1 MYYEELFNY
10 EPIKED
16 EIDTISREEL
26 CEQVL
31 DLQER
36 LIEIHDF
43 IHSLIDEIDEKEAL
57 LNEIHQLTDI

>member
-1 MYYEELFNY
+1 MDYEILFDY
-10 EPIKED
+10 EPIRED
-16 EIDTISREEL
+16 EIDTVSREDL

-36 LIEIHDF
+36 LVEIYDLV
-43 IHSLIDEIDEKEAL
+43 HSLSDEIDEKEIL